1 MNSAD
6 FDVVG
11 QQIGIALMLAI
22 YIYVAIEFFFLSY
35 VAIEFFFSS
44 NKESPKLLPSILIA
58 VTWPI
63 WLLLVLVAGEIRD

>member
-11 QQIGIALMLAI
+11 QQIGIALMLAL
-22 YIYVAIEFFFLSY
+22 YIYVAIEFFF
-35 VAIEFFFSS
+35 SS
-44 NKESPKLLPSILIA
+44 HKESPKLLPSILIA